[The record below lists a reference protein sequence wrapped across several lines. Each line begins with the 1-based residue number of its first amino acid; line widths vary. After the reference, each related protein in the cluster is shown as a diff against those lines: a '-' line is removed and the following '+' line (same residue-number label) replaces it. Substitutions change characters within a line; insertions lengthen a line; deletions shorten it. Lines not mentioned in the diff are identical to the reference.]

1 MVVLSLRRAGVTGL
15 SFEGRGERI
24 AKGFYIPVLK
34 ESVGYDRATG
44 YFSVDLNY
52 QSRKSGDCAGDIFT
66 QCGEIPIC

>member
-1 MVVLSLRRAGVTGL
+1 MVVLSLRRTGVTGL

-34 ESVGYDRATG
+34 ESVEYDRATG

-52 QSRKSGDCAGDIFT
+52 QSRKWGDLR
-66 QCGEIPIC
+66 EISPLLSD